1 MMRNIQTREG
11 FEFWDKL
18 NALPRYAF
26 LLSPSGK
33 SVQKFEDQAMGNWI
47 DVHEAQ
53 KVVDQA
59 EERINERQDE
69 LREVSRQLEQ
79 FRERCHGIKN
89 LSAIESRDD
98 QVAVAQL
105 KINELQQRLNAADQR
120 IDELERGR
128 GEPVAYTDIKELER
142 LGSIRSGYMSLIVYR
157 DPGALVA
164 PIYAAPPAPVAAQ
177 DPDIIH
183 DAAFRNGVMH
193 GYSLGTDG
201 SEDEYQKCIR
211 RLTDGLNAAR
221 RERKDANIDATAAL
235 NTPK

>member
-1 MMRNIQTREG
+1 MMRDIKTREG

-26 LLSPSGK
+26 LLSPSGN
-33 SVQKFEDQAMGNWI
+33 SVQKFEDQAIGNWI

-98 QVAVAQL
+98 QLAVAQL
-105 KINELQQRLNAADQR
+105 KINELQQRLNAADQLNDDR
-120 IDELERGR
+120 AGTCEWSREDDSGIWNSGCGETWSFHEDGPEENGMHFCHSCGKHLVVEVVEQEQDDDWHMNPCKQGHRDVGAAGGVAACNQCDEKIEAATTQEAFERWN
-128 GEPVAYTDIKELER
+128 A
-142 LGSIRSGYMSLIVYR
+142 SH
-157 DPGALVA
+157 
-164 PIYAAPPAPVAAQ
+164 PAPQ
-177 DPDIIH
+177 
-183 DAAFRNGVMH
+183 
-193 GYSLGTDG
+193 
-201 SEDEYQKCIR
+201 E
-211 RLTDGLNAAR
+211 
-221 RERKDANIDATAAL
+221 
-235 NTPK
+235 